1 MVVELLAMS
10 FIILIEVAVKYPG
23 FKKPENQ
30 EARLVS
36 ATRAY
41 CNSTEVHLQIGSLC
55 LLLPQVESEKQG
67 DRSGFYSAAF
77 FSGFAFSM
85 SRKLKLPEEYGVTYM
100 CLEFTMNALIAIPG
114 KGDSLLDW
122 KLMYV
127 TTSFCFVL
135 VVLKNIFGFFDHQKI
150 RHDRQNGNSG
160 SGGEDGD
167 GDVDSDGRNGGR
179 GNSDILTPQVSGSSS
194 VAGNHSRGGSIRR
207 RLGDASSTHESELNS
222 IACEE
227 EIVPSVDSDEEP
239 SPHGD
244 LKGKHQRWDT
254 ESESEDGDDEDDN
267 ENGWE
272 LVRVQS
278 SSNKSS
284 SKYINVDWRFLLS
297 IFNKGMTLNLFGD
310 VLSNNIYS
318 QAQSST
324 SQITPTQSSPSQ
336 NTSAQSS
343 TSQITPVS
351 SDIDQIN
358 EIENLKRFENQ
369 QNIRMFYEPMTRSKI
384 LRDEYNKTKLKI
396 IDAGKESKFKQL
408 KSLVDQGSNEEAL
421 DLLNELNNGLKM
433 IDLIIYRIMG
443 LAYIVGEV
451 SHPQGKES
459 KFKQLESLVDR
470 GSNEEALK
478 YLTGEINHVLR
489 SIELFIDGQMGKV
502 PVLGEVSPLQ
512 DKESKFK
519 QLKSLVD
526 QRSNEEAL
534 DLVSWINSNL
544 KYIDRIIDRHK
555 SKTHIVGDANPPQG
569 KESKFKQLETEE
581 ALELTIEIISVSES
595 DLIKGKMGKGPID
608 WDPSDF
614 DFDFDTPEIELD
626 LHLGEKS
633 ASL

>member
-1 MVVELLAMS
+1 MS

-55 LLLPQVESEKQG
+55 VLLPKVESEKQG

-77 FSGFAFSM
+77 FSVFAFSM

-267 ENGWE
+267 ENGRE
-272 LVRVQS
+272 MVRVQS

-297 IFNKGMTLNLFGD
+297 VFNKGMTLNLFGD

-324 SQITPTQSSPSQ
+324 SQITPAQSSPSQ
-336 NTSAQSS
+336 ITPAQSN
-343 TSQITPVS
+343 TMQITPSQSNTLQIIPAQLSTLQITPAS
-351 SDIDQIN
+351 SDIDQID
-358 EIENLKRFENQ
+358 EIETRKRFENQ
-369 QNIRMFYEPMTRSKI
+369 QIIRMFYEPMKILKI
-384 LRDEYNKTKLKI
+384 LRDQYNKTKLKI
-396 IDAGKESKFKQL
+396 IETGKKSKFKQL
-408 KSLVDQGSNEEAL
+408 ESLVDQGSNVEAL
-421 DLLNELNNGLKM
+421 DLLSELNYGLEK
-433 IDLIIYRIMG
+433 IDFIIYRIMG
-443 LAYIVGEV
+443 MAYIVGEV
-451 SHPQGKES
+451 SPPQGVLCLPQGKES
-459 KFKQLESLVDR
+459 KFKQLESLVFR
-470 GSNEEALK
+470 GSNEEGLE
-478 YLTGEINHVLR
+478 YLSKEINISLR
-489 SIELFIDGQMGKV
+489 SIEFFIDKKLGKV
-502 PVLGEVSPLQ
+502 PMLGEV
-512 DKESKFK
+512 
-519 QLKSLVD
+519 
-526 QRSNEEAL
+526 
-534 DLVSWINSNL
+534 
-544 KYIDRIIDRHK
+544 
-555 SKTHIVGDANPPQG
+555 NPPQG
-569 KESKFKQLETEE
+569 KESKFKQLESEE
-581 ALELTIEIISVSES
+581 ALELTSEIISDSES
-595 DLIKGKMGKGPID
+595 DLFKGKMGKGPTD

-614 DFDFDTPEIELD
+614 DFDFNTPEIILD
-626 LHLGEKS
+626 LHPCEKS
-633 ASL
+633 ALL